1 MDQSTSNP
9 KESTHPE
16 VSKDKEKKDALSS
29 PTRDHIEDTDKFG
42 TCCLCRAKCFKV
54 WCGSIEYLRWTI
66 LGLSMLVICLIWAIV
81 LVGRSLANRFV
92 CPNRWLMYDAKCY
105 YFSNENKTRQLSK
118 IFCSLHDALL
128 AIILEPKDM
137 AILQRYQRDKHY
149 WIGLTRGEDG
159 WNWEGG
165 FSYSPQLLHLV
176 DHNSAM
182 KCAYLYNNKAETAHC
197 ESLKHWICMKSFT

>member
-42 TCCLCRAKCFKV
+42 TCCLCRAKCFKD
-54 WCGSIEYLRWTI
+54 IYH
-66 LGLSMLVICLIWAIV
+66 GLFRYFSHLKWNFDRNEE
-81 LVGRSLANRFV
+81 GRSLANRFV

>member
-81 LVGRSLANRFV
+81 LVDIYHGLFRYFSHLKWNFDRNEEGRSLANRFV

-137 AILQRYQRDKHY
+137 
-149 WIGLTRGEDG
+149 T
-159 WNWEGG
+159 
-165 FSYSPQLLHLV
+165 
-176 DHNSAM
+176 
-182 KCAYLYNNKAETAHC
+182 
-197 ESLKHWICMKSFT
+197 SFG